1 MASPAEDYR
10 IIAASCLRLAKS
22 MAHGNRRRF
31 EQIAEQWLEL
41 AEQQGEQQSGSQS
54 NDTGETLAA

>member
-1 MASPAEDYR
+1 MPSPAEDYR

-22 MAHGNRRRF
+22 MGHDNQRRF

-41 AEQQGEQQSGSQS
+41 AEQQPGSQS
-54 NDTGETLAA
+54 NDTAGTLAA